1 MFIIKYFNNNII
13 IIIIIIMD
21 SNKPINKVLVVVG
34 PSGVGK
40 DTVML
45 KLLEKFPNKFK
56 KGTTHTTR
64 TIRKGEQEGVNY
76 YYVSKEQFLKLKDEN
91 KLVENNFYN
100 NNYYG
105 LSKMELEKASTLDKI
120 MYVVIDI
127 NGAYSVHNL
136 KIPATYVAILPPSTE
151 VLEKRL
157 TGRGT
162 EKPEIIQG
170 RLKIAKEE
178 LKRINE
184 TEFFDFKI
192 VNNDLDK
199 AVDDLLNDLKT
210 VYTQLK

>member
-1 MFIIKYFNNNII
+1 
-13 IIIIIIMD
+13 MD

-64 TIRKGEQEGVNY
+64 TKREGEKEGVNY
-76 YYVSKEQFLKLKDEN
+76 YYVSKEEFLKLKDEN

-136 KIPATYVAILPPSTE
+136 KIPAIYVAILPPSNE

-170 RLKIAKEE
+170 RLKIANEE

-184 TEFFDFKI
+184 TEFFNFKI

>member
-1 MFIIKYFNNNII
+1 MKTNKP
-13 IIIIIIMD
+13 
-21 SNKPINKVLVVVG
+21 SNKLLVVVG

-64 TIRKGEQEGVNY
+64 QMRQGEQEGVNY

-91 KLVENNFYN
+91 KLIESNFYN

-105 LSKMELEKASTLDKI
+105 LSKMELEKAGTLDKI

-127 NGAYSVHNL
+127 NGANSVHNL
-136 KIPATYVAILPPSTE
+136 KIPANYITILPPSNE
-151 VLEKRL
+151 ILEKRL

-162 EKPEIIQG
+162 EKPEVIQG

-178 LKRINE
+178 LKKINE
-184 TEFFDFKI
+184 SNFFNFKI
-192 VNNDLDK
+192 INDNLDNAVNDLINK
-199 AVDDLLNDLKT
+199 LKT
-210 VYTQLK
+210 VYPQLNN

>member
-1 MFIIKYFNNNII
+1 MK
-13 IIIIIIMD
+13 D
-21 SNKPINKVLVVVG
+21 NKPLNKVLVVVG

-45 KLLEKFPNKFK
+45 KLLEKFPTKFK

-64 TIRKGEQEGVNY
+64 AMRPGEKEGENY

-105 LSKMELEKASTLDKI
+105 LSKMELEKAGTLDKI

-127 NGAYSVHNL
+127 NGANSVHNL
-136 KIPATYVAILPPSTE
+136 KIPANYVAILPPSNE
-151 VLEKRL
+151 ILEKRL

-162 EKPEIIQG
+162 EKPEVIQG
-170 RLKIAKEE
+170 RLKIAKDE
-178 LKRINE
+178 LKKINE
-184 TEFFDFKI
+184 SNFFNFKI
-192 VNNDLDK
+192 INDNLDNAVNDLIYK
-199 AVDDLLNDLKT
+199 LKT
-210 VYTQLK
+210 VYPQLNN

>member
-1 MFIIKYFNNNII
+1 MKTNKP
-13 IIIIIIMD
+13 
-21 SNKPINKVLVVVG
+21 SNKLLVVVG

-64 TIRKGEQEGVNY
+64 QMRQGEQEGVNY

-105 LSKMELEKASTLDKI
+105 LSKMELEKAGTLDKI

-127 NGAYSVHNL
+127 NGANSVHNL
-136 KIPATYVAILPPSTE
+136 KIPANYVAILPPSNE
-151 VLEKRL
+151 ILEKRL

-162 EKPEIIQG
+162 EKPEVIQG
-170 RLKIAKEE
+170 RLKIAKDE
-178 LKRINE
+178 LKKINE
-184 TEFFDFKI
+184 SNFFNFKI
-192 VNNDLDK
+192 INDNLDNAVNDLINK
-199 AVDDLLNDLKT
+199 LKT
-210 VYTQLK
+210 VYPQLNN